1 MLPLASEVYASV
13 VLTFIERSA
22 TKPLSEKE
30 LSVIDRMREQLA
42 VGLNA

>member
-22 TKPLSEKE
+22 TKPLTDKE
-30 LSVIDRMREQLA
+30 LAAIDHTRVLFI
-42 VGLNA
+42 